1 MWVKNYIIILF
12 WPRVLPLAMEL
23 APKCNSF
30 REIGV
35 INLKFI
41 SFENFLGRELR
52 NSRYQ
57 FLNVR
62 LVLFGLVKFVVKST
76 TSFLKLFSFYHN
88 YLILIFKISNEDPNI
103 F

>member
-1 MWVKNYIIILF
+1 MWVKNYTIILF
-12 WPRVLPLAMEL
+12 WLRALPLAMEL
-23 APKCNSF
+23 VPKCNSF

-35 INLKFI
+35 INLEFI

-52 NSRYQ
+52 NSRSQ

-62 LVLFGLVKFVVKST
+62 LVLLGLVKFVVKIT

-88 YLILIFKISNEDPNI
+88 YLILIFKI
-103 F
+103 

>member
-1 MWVKNYIIILF
+1 MWVKNYTIILF
-12 WPRVLPLAMEL
+12 WLRALPLAMEL
-23 APKCNSF
+23 VPKCNSF

-35 INLKFI
+35 INLEFI

-52 NSRYQ
+52 NSRSQ

-62 LVLFGLVKFVVKST
+62 LVLLGLACKVCCKNYNKLSQALF
-76 TSFLKLFSFYHN
+76 FLSQL
-88 YLILIFKISNEDPNI
+88 PNPY